1 MKKLSLLLLTISL
14 TLLSACSKFIGTYY
28 DVYVVGANDFYYTV
42 RVENK
47 DHLVYKKNTQRV
59 SSHDAPYVEGYGYI
73 SNLLKLYSE
82 DKNNKLFFYV
92 EDL

>member
-1 MKKLSLLLLTISL
+1 MKKLSLLLLLPI
-14 TLLSACSKFIGTYY
+14 LLLVSCSNYIGTFYN
-28 DVYVVGANDFYYTV
+28 VYIVGANDFYYTV